1 MAHVRGECRK
11 YKWKE
16 IQGEGRQGKR
26 QSTKGEF
33 SSQLLL
39 WGIWVY
45 HAGTG
50 SQALG
55 DEAVGSLSTS
65 LSLVVVWGLFRQ
77 ARREIPS
84 ISGLLT
90 ALMQSRLSQPKNSSR
105 QRIQG
110 TGCWKSSGACENGVM
125 DKTSFS
131 HTHLPNSIVRVN
143 LGYLTS
149 CWLRSRQH
157 KKHNHYVEIKHFILL
172 QKTKEINDIF
182 IIILR
187 NYLLSSQCWHC
198 HWWRKARANEPRCW
212 DQTGSHGVLD
222 YCMFAMWKKSVSP
235 KNKLNKAGK
244 IFSFIKLIL

>member
-1 MAHVRGECRK
+1 MCEEGKKRMFFLLPKAVRLTLSKGNTASVYFGFPLRKWLMWEVNAGNTSGRK
-11 YKWKE
+11 YKRTGHRERDNLQKE
-16 IQGEGRQGKR
+16 SSPASYYCGE
-26 QSTKGEF
+26 SEF
-33 SSQLLL
+33 N
-39 WGIWVY
+39 

-55 DEAVGSLSTS
+55 DEAVGSSSTS

-131 HTHLPNSIVRVN
+131 HTHLPNSIIRVN

-149 CWLRSRQH
+149 C
-157 KKHNHYVEIKHFILL
+157 
-172 QKTKEINDIF
+172 
-182 IIILR
+182 
-187 NYLLSSQCWHC
+187 
-198 HWWRKARANEPRCW
+198 
-212 DQTGSHGVLD
+212 
-222 YCMFAMWKKSVSP
+222 
-235 KNKLNKAGK
+235 
-244 IFSFIKLIL
+244 